1 MDTSIP
7 DRKAARFTAAAESGV
22 NMNPARE
29 CTLAD
34 RAAWAHAALEAYNR
48 QAPKALLPVPK
59 LAERVRLGVL
69 AAEAMAQI
77 AFSIPDDRVVDDQES
92 ADRVIG
98 DLVAQVFC
106 LTDGRVT
113 AHELHQAAEGLRSEA
128 YPVKLDV
135 LCAVAAAGA
144 EREAA
149 MLAALL
155 DAAESFGCDIPG
167 MVDSARNYF
176 EGLKAEDEEA
186 EAAHA

>member
-7 DRKAARFTAAAESGV
+7 DREAARFTAATESGV
-22 NMNPARE
+22 NMTPARE
-29 CTLAD
+29 YTLAD
-34 RAAWAHAALEAYNR
+34 RAAWADVALKAYNR

-69 AAEAMAQI
+69 AAEAMTQM
-77 AFSIPDDRVVDDQES
+77 AFNLPGDRVVDDQEN

-113 AHELHQAAEGLRSEA
+113 AHELHQAAEGLRSET

-135 LCAVAAAGA
+135 LCAVAASGA
-144 EREAA
+144 EREAV

-155 DAAESFGCDIPG
+155 DAAESFGCDVPG
-167 MVDSARNYF
+167 MVTSAHGCF
-176 EGLKAEDEEA
+176 EDLKAEEA
-186 EAAHA
+186 GTSST